1 MADLKQLTKA
11 LKKLLDN
18 FDIDKRI
25 SHATNETTTR
35 NSLIHPFLKDLLSY
49 DVMEGDFTHE
59 YTAHYGEKGKRKI
72 DIAMMIDQNEPNIVI
87 EAKKATA
94 KLNDNNFEKL

>member
-11 LKKLLDN
+11 LKKSLDN

-35 NSLIHPFLKDLLSY
+35 NSLIHPFLEDLLSY
-49 DVMEGDFTHE
+49 DAMEGDFTHE
-59 YTAHYGEKGKRKI
+59 YTCS
-72 DIAMMIDQNEPNIVI
+72 
-87 EAKKATA
+87 
-94 KLNDNNFEKL
+94 FW